1 MWKKWLSIDFVDENK
16 FRLFLTK
23 IFMMIGIVAL
33 TYFSLRGFIVLNYT
47 LAYALLFFEVLLIL
61 CFIYIQIYQNHVF
74 AGHSVS
80 TLMLLLTIFLIYT
93 GGENLTGPL
102 WAYTVPVVSFAT
114 TGKRV
119 GLIHTSILFLF
130 MTVAFVLLPQ
140 YFPPYNF
147 VFKLRLY
154 ISLLVNTLLL
164 FFFEHSRSAIYR
176 NMVRSQDEK
185 IRLIDTIKN
194 QNDELQ
200 EQKQS
205 LQMLNY
211 EIEQKNIFITDSIK
225 YAQRI
230 QTSVMP
236 LEESFRSIFDQY
248 FILNYPKNIISGDFY
263 YLHQNNNFITFALG
277 DCSGH
282 GVPGAYLSLISL
294 VFLDQIHKI
303 NPKLDITEKLNWI
316 ESQILQLLK
325 IEQSEFNNDS
335 IDISLCQ
342 IHPDEKILRIS
353 LVNQDM
359 ILQLDNGEIQT
370 IYGQPFSLCD
380 RQANELFTVQQ
391 FSFKHEFKLV
401 LFTDGFADQL
411 NQQSRKFSKK
421 RFYKL
426 IEQNIHHNFEQLK
439 NTLVN
444 EHKNWKGNTKQ
455 TDDICIIGLHYSL
468 PV

>member
-1 MWKKWLSIDFVDENK
+1 MN
-16 FRLFLTK
+16 
-23 IFMMIGIVAL
+23 
-33 TYFSLRGFIVLNYT
+33 NNT
-47 LAYALLFFEVLLIL
+47 LAYALFVCELLLIL
-61 CFIYIQIYQNHVF
+61 FFIYIQTNQNHVV

-80 TLMLLLTIFLIYT
+80 TLMLVLSIFLIYN

-102 WAYTVPVVSFAT
+102 WAYTVPIASFAT

-119 GLIHTSILFLF
+119 GLLHTFILFIYL
-130 MTVAFVLLPQ
+130 TIAFIFLPQ
-140 YFPPYNF
+140 YFPPYDYTL
-147 VFKLRLY
+147 KLRLFV
-154 ISLLVNTLLL
+154 SLLINTCLL

-176 NMVRSQDEK
+176 NMVRSQEEK
-185 IRLIDTIKN
+185 LRLIDTIKN
-194 QNDELQ
+194 QNEELVQ
-200 EQKQS
+200 QKQS
-205 LQMLNY
+205 LQKLNK

-236 LEESFRSIFDQY
+236 REECFKIIFNQ
-248 FILNYPKNIISGDFY
+248 FFLINYPKNIISGDFY
-263 YLHQNNNFITFALG
+263 YLHRNDDFISFALG

-294 VFLDQIHKI
+294 VFLDQIHKT
-303 NPKLDITEKLNWI
+303 NPKLDMTEKLNWV
-316 ESQILQLLK
+316 ENQIMQLLK

-342 IHPDEKILRIS
+342 IHPKEKTLRIS
-353 LVNQDM
+353 LANQDM
-359 ILQLDNGEIQT
+359 ILQIDNGEVQT
-370 IYGQPFSLCD
+370 LCGQPFSLCD
-380 RQANELFTVQQ
+380 RQKDEHFLVHQ
-391 FSFKHEFKLV
+391 FSFEQEFRLV

-411 NQQSRKFSKK
+411 NEHSRKFSKK

-426 IEQNIHHNFEQLK
+426 IEQNIHHNFESLK
-439 NTLVN
+439 DTLVN

-455 TDDICIIGLHYSL
+455 TDDICIIGVHYSL